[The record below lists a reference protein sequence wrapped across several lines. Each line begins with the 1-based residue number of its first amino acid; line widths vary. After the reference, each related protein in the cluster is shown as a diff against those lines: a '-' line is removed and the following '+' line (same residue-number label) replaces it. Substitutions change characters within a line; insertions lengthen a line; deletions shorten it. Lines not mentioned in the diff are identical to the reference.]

1 MPKSINSITIVITL
15 EGIAKLKTEK
25 KKWQQNSLR
34 IFLSPTLYENLN

>member
-25 KKWQQNSLR
+25 KKNDSK
-34 IFLSPTLYENLN
+34 TV